1 MDSTSA
7 QFSQGHDIMSDGE
20 RRWWV
25 CEDVEFIGSEIGDD
39 SEVGF
44 LEFADGVMLVCSAQG
59 ESSIDG
65 ASTGMSN
72 ESEAG
77 AHSLSYTLADLDDIP
92 F

>member
-1 MDSTSA
+1 
-7 QFSQGHDIMSDGE
+7 MSGGE
-20 RRWWV
+20 KKWWV

-44 LEFADGVMLVCSAQG
+44 LEFADGVMLVCSAQE
-59 ESSIDG
+59 ESSTDG
-65 ASTGMSN
+65 ASTGTSN

-77 AHSLSYTLADLDDIP
+77 AHSSSYAPVDLDDIP

>member
-1 MDSTSA
+1 MT
-7 QFSQGHDIMSDGE
+7 DGD

-25 CEDVEFIGSEIGDD
+25 CEDTEFIGSEIGDD

-44 LEFADGVMLVCSAQG
+44 LEFADGVMLVCSTQE

-65 ASTGMSN
+65 DSSGMNS
-72 ESEAG
+72 ESEG
-77 AHSLSYTLADLDDIP
+77 EAHSSSYTLADLDDIP

>member
-1 MDSTSA
+1 
-7 QFSQGHDIMSDGE
+7 MSDGE
-20 RRWWV
+20 RKWWV

-44 LEFADGVMLVCSAQG
+44 LEFADGVMLVCSTQE

-65 ASTGMSN
+65 DSTGTSN
-72 ESEAG
+72 ESGAG
-77 AHSLSYTLADLDDIP
+77 AHSSSYTLADLDDIP